1 MKAKTFQIVIEVDN
15 GMTIFDRTNNKKEI
29 DEWVDAFTSNQ
40 SAKSITIY
48 EHNKKVGAYEVT
60 RKINRAEE
68 KPIRLVGFERWK

>member
-29 DEWVDAFTSNQ
+29 DEWVNAFTSNQ

-60 RKINRAEE
+60 RRIDRKEE